1 MLSRTADGV
10 VVAIRGSHHTIL
22 LKGTKI
28 VVAIP
33 NSTFRLGS
41 QCSIAFDLTTNKIAR
56 VINPVEWSADASVP
70 IPETQAD
77 VTPEE
82 MSAFEDLELECS
94 RVQSFE
100 DLELEDEYE
109 YGEWSVLEQQSFEG

>member
-33 NSTFRLGS
+33 NSTFRLGNR
-41 QCSIAFDLTTNKIAR
+41 CSVAFDLTTNKIAS
-56 VINPVEWSADASVP
+56 VINPAEHTADMSVP
-70 IPETQAD
+70 IPEITAD

-82 MSAFEDLELECS
+82 ISALEDLEWECS

-100 DLELEDEYE
+100 SLELEDEYE
-109 YGEWSVLEQQSFEG
+109 EWSVLGQQSFEG